1 MLTLYLTELL
11 LLQQKQPVFT
21 LVKCEIRLFSKNLT
35 VVVTEDKYIEFNI
48 DHRNLRWADFWTML
62 SNSCP
67 AHDTIITVFT
77 TCCETRWENM
87 QFNSVLFKKNRI
99 NSRAHTKLFIF
110 VASRGSLSLKVQG
123 KIKLALGVNSK
134 GSQTRGRV
142 SESKAN
148 YF

>member
-1 MLTLYLTELL
+1 
-11 LLQQKQPVFT
+11 
-21 LVKCEIRLFSKNLT
+21 
-35 VVVTEDKYIEFNI
+35 
-48 DHRNLRWADFWTML
+48 
-62 SNSCP
+62 
-67 AHDTIITVFT
+67 
-77 TCCETRWENM
+77 M
-87 QFNSVLFKKNRI
+87 QFNAVLLKKNRI